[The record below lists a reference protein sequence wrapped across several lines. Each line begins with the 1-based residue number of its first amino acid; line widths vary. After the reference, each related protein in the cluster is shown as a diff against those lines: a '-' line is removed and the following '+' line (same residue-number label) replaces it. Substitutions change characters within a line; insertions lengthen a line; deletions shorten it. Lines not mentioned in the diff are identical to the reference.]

1 MLKKKNLPRG
11 TIRINN
17 SLEGVSIEKW
27 IQKAVKS
34 GEPIEEGV
42 PAVFP
47 ENPNEVD
54 SNYNIKAD
62 KFAIAQASLD
72 VVQKAKKAKSQG
84 SVEAKPSEGGGDPPK
99 EGGDPP
105 KEGGE

>member
-1 MLKKKNLPRG
+1 MLRQKGLPRG
-11 TIRINN
+11 SIKINN
-17 SLEGVSIEKW
+17 SREGVSIEKW

-34 GEPIEEGV
+34 GEPIEEGA

-72 VVQKAKKAKSQG
+72 VVGKAKKAKSQG
-84 SVEAKPSEGGGDPPK
+84 AVEATEGKPNEGGGDSPK
-99 EGGDPP
+99 
-105 KEGGE
+105 GGEGE